1 MEAEARRGVGRV
13 RRRTIA
19 VERVAEDGHGEA
31 ADGLGEG
38 GVNAELVGAAGD
50 GRELDA
56 GANWR
61 GGSKRLAREDAVARE
76 GIAAVGFADHLA
88 RAVVP
93 IDADLHADFAGV
105 VRGGE
110 DAVEERDV
118 GLVDVAF
125 FELAREVALG
135 VGRECDGDDAA
146 GFKVEAMDHHR
157 AGGVGEAEADAGD
170 NAVLLVLAAARNA
183 EQA

>member
-1 MEAEARRGVGRV
+1 M

-31 ADGLGEG
+31 ADGLREC
-38 GVNAELVGAAGD
+38 GVDAELVGAAGD

-61 GGSKRLAREDAVARE
+61 GSKRLSREDAVARE

-88 RAVVP
+88 GAVVP